1 MFSLFVLCLMA
12 ELIAIAAQGVR
23 IACML
28 PCISEATA
36 AQRCICNVKF
46 CHIKFAS
53 SQTFKFKS
61 SMAGIIGICTGAH
74 VRLHGSS
81 ACTLLVVLLPSQR
94 LNTAVFIMKRSR
106 SFSIILCL
114 FLVFALAQ
122 ATWVCICALLAVHAH
137 AHAHICYEA

>member
-23 IACML
+23 IACVL

-46 CHIKFAS
+46 CHIRFAS
-53 SQTFKFKS
+53 SQTFQVVI
-61 SMAGIIGICTGAH
+61 AGIIGICTGAH

-81 ACTLLVVLLPSQR
+81 ACTLPSQR
-94 LNTAVFIMKRSR
+94 FRSFSIIMKRSR

-122 ATWVCICALLAVHAH
+122 ATGVCICALLAVHAH

>member
-46 CHIKFAS
+46 CHIRFAS

-81 ACTLLVVLLPSQR
+81 CCSVAKPTFEHCSVHNEAIVFDHFMFVFGVCSGAGNMGLYMRAASCACACSCSHLL
-94 LNTAVFIMKRSR
+94 
-106 SFSIILCL
+106 
-114 FLVFALAQ
+114 
-122 ATWVCICALLAVHAH
+122 
-137 AHAHICYEA
+137 